1 MTLANFLSAIAQ
13 KLAGIWPGRLVYTGE
28 IPQDADGQFFVG
40 IIESGQEKRL
50 DRRRTRTIQFE
61 VLYFLRSKDV
71 MAFQAWAEAMY
82 DNFDALMVRED
93 AEKTRVVHLTG
104 QKPGQ
109 MKTPVSINSC
119 LTPTSTPSWRPKM
132 GRLWKIWSKARFI
145 HDARKASKWRHC
157 ANFHERAADEQQN
170 AGASPGRCG
179 GCAAG
184 RRSIHKRS
192 GFRSGSGIFEQES
205 VNYAYWWR
213 NLYHTK

>member
-40 IIESGQEKRL
+40 IIESGQEERL

-104 QKPGQ
+104 QKA
-109 MKTPVSINSC
+109 
-119 LTPTSTPSWRPKM
+119 RPDEN
-132 GRLWKIWSKARFI
+132 ARVYQFLF
-145 HDARKASKWRHC
+145 D
-157 ANFHERAADEQQN
+157 ANFHAVLAPEDGPPMENLEQ
-170 AGASPGRCG
+170 S
-179 GCAAG
+179 
-184 RRSIHKRS
+184 
-192 GFRSGSGIFEQES
+192 E
-205 VNYAYWWR
+205 VY
-213 NLYHTK
+213 T

>member
-93 AEKTRVVHLTG
+93 AEKTRVV
-104 QKPGQ
+104 
-109 MKTPVSINSC
+109 
-119 LTPTSTPSWRPKM
+119 
-132 GRLWKIWSKARFI
+132 
-145 HDARKASKWRHC
+145 
-157 ANFHERAADEQQN
+157 ANFHAVLAPEDGPPMENLEQ
-170 AGASPGRCG
+170 S
-179 GCAAG
+179 
-184 RRSIHKRS
+184 
-192 GFRSGSGIFEQES
+192 E
-205 VNYAYWWR
+205 VY
-213 NLYHTK
+213 T